1 VIYVEDAKE
10 AQPGVWLELA
20 NGGGVL
26 LREANA
32 QAQALPQPRYS
43 RQRTLKQLAEAQHSE
58 S

>member
-10 AQPGVWLELA
+10 AEPGVWLELA

-26 LREANA
+26 LRDANA
-32 QAQALPQPRYS
+32 NAKGVPQPRYS
-43 RQRTLKQLAEAQHSE
+43 RQRKLKQLAEAQHSD